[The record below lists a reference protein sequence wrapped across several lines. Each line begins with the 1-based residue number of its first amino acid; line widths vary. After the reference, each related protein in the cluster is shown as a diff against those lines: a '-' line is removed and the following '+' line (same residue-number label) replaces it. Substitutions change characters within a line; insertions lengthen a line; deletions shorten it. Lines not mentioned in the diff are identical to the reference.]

1 MNVSLFESMLILNV
15 CWLCQVPLLS
25 YEVLTETDD
34 FRRDV
39 LYSKEIDRVLHKHA
53 KALQVKST
61 IYITYYRSIYT
72 TAFVTCN

>member
-1 MNVSLFESMLILNV
+1 
-15 CWLCQVPLLS
+15 VPLLS

-53 KALQVKST
+53 KALQVKRAV
-61 IYITYYRSIYT
+61 YM
-72 TAFVTCN
+72 